1 MTWQNH
7 ISQLGELSSNV
18 SLAAHTTLQV
28 GGLASWYFKP
38 HHQDAL
44 CQALPNIP
52 SSLSVLPLG
61 RGSNLLISDSGYDGL
76 VVDLGNLNNM
86 VVSSP
91 HLTAE
96 AGCRMSKIAQTSAN
110 HGLAGLEFMATVPGD
125 LGGGIAMNAGA
136 FGQQVS
142 DTLKHITIIQ
152 RDGVASNL
160 TREKL
165 NMAYRRTTL
174 PQGSIVLSATFEL
187 PLGDA
192 ENIRQRMRDMR
203 QKRSQSQPLSQ
214 PNCGSV
220 FKNPTGDHA
229 ARLIE
234 ASGLKGYRHGQ
245 AQISDVHANFIINLG
260 HATAHDIA
268 SLIRHAQQTVYDKF
282 GIHLETEVCMLG
294 DLL

>member
-1 MTWQNH
+1 MTWQNQ

-28 GGLASWYFKP
+28 GGLADWHFKP
-38 HHQDAL
+38 RNQ
-44 CQALPNIP
+44 QALGQAMQSIPNTLPI
-52 SSLSVLPLG
+52 LPLG
-61 RGSNLLISDSGYDGL
+61 RGSNMLIADSGYSGL
-76 VVDLGNLNNM
+76 VVDLGNLNNIAI
-86 VVSSP
+86 SSP

-110 HGLAGLEFMATVPGD
+110 HGLSGLEFMATVPGD

-142 DTLKHITIIQ
+142 DTLKYITIVQ
-152 RDGVASNL
+152 RDGTTSDL

-165 NMAYRRTTL
+165 NMAYRHTTL

-187 PLGDA
+187 PLGDS
-192 ENIRQRMRDMR
+192 ETIRQRMRDMR
-203 QKRSQSQPLSQ
+203 QKRSQTQPLSL

-234 ASGLKGYRHGQ
+234 ASGLKGYRQGQ
-245 AQISDVHANFIINLG
+245 AQISDVHANFIVNLG
-260 HATAHDIA
+260 NATAHDIA
-268 SLIRHAQQTVYDKF
+268 SLIRHVQQTVNDKF
-282 GIHLETEVCMLG
+282 DVHLETEVCMLG
-294 DLL
+294 ELL

>member
-1 MTWQNH
+1 MTWQNQ

-38 HHQDAL
+38 LDQ
-44 CQALPNIP
+44 QALGQAMLSIPNTLPI
-52 SSLSVLPLG
+52 LPLG
-61 RGSNLLISDSGYDGL
+61 RGSNMLIADSGYDG
-76 VVDLGNLNNM
+76 VVMDLGNLNNM

-91 HLTAE
+91 HLTAQ

-110 HGLAGLEFMATVPGD
+110 HGLSGLEFMATVPGD

-152 RDGVASNL
+152 RDGIASDL

-165 NMAYRRTTL
+165 KMAYRRTIL

-187 PLGDA
+187 SLGDN
-192 ENIRQRMRDMR
+192 ESIRQRMRDMR
-203 QKRSQSQPLSQ
+203 QKRSHTQPLSR

-220 FKNPTGDHA
+220 FKNPTGDYA

-234 ASGLKGYRHGQ
+234 ASGLKGYRQGQ
-245 AQISDVHANFIINLG
+245 AQISDVHANFIVNLG
-260 HATAHDIA
+260 DATAHDIA
-268 SLIRHAQQTVYDKF
+268 SLIRHVQQTVSDKF
-282 GIHLETEVCMLG
+282 DIHLETEVCMLG
-294 DLL
+294 ELL